1 MRIYFV
7 LALLVT
13 TFIVSYVSAVDVAP
27 YSTSDRFADRTK
39 PHHRLRVKGNIQ
51 EERSPAVI
59 DIAETVSTQV
69 LSRDNT
75 VAGMLARES
84 GQIKEGVGRRPRSV
98 RDHVI
103 GGILALLTAGALIGG
118 GIVAMHL
125 WHK

>member
-1 MRIYFV
+1 MRICFV
-7 LALLVT
+7 LALLVA
-13 TFIVSYVSAVDVAP
+13 TFVVSSVSAVDVTP
-27 YSTSDRFADRTK
+27 YSTRDRFNERTK
-39 PHHRLRVKGNIQ
+39 PHHRLRVKETFQ

-69 LSRDNT
+69 LSRENT

-84 GQIKEGVGRRPRSV
+84 GPIKEGVGRRPRSV

-103 GGILALLTAGALIGG
+103 GGILALLTASALIGG
-118 GIVAMHL
+118 GIVAMRL